1 MLHTSYP
8 GSDTPLARGH
18 KTLYHFVPIP
28 SGSKINSLSGH
39 DTSQKGEKRGSPYKH
54 LGVFAYNGIRAHY
67 GMQCKKYFRMVQ
79 DMRYLEETAETG
91 KNQGSLAWSKYRKM
105 EGGRDKRDQ
114 AHVTLCLIHVLAWP
128 FLLLCLI
135 CPPVSS
141 SLETQL

>member
-1 MLHTSYP
+1 
-8 GSDTPLARGH
+8 
-18 KTLYHFVPIP
+18 
-28 SGSKINSLSGH
+28 
-39 DTSQKGEKRGSPYKH
+39 
-54 LGVFAYNGIRAHY
+54 
-67 GMQCKKYFRMVQ
+67 MVQ